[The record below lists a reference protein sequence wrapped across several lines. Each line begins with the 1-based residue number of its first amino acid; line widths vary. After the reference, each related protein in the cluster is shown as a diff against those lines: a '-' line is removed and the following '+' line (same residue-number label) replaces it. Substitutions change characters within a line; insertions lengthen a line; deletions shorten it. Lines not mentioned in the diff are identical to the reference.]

1 MIVLEAG
8 ITEKSIGLFI
18 IESPEPEPPEEINI
32 HGYIRDSI
40 SMEPIANTYVTINGI
55 HASSQSDGL
64 YWVYHMEPSLSVII
78 SIEADGY
85 EPYEE
90 EVQASKV
97 MNVDIVMIALEP
109 PEPLPPVMEFQL
121 TGITFSYIRNNHV
134 SFGCKCVPVGPQGT
148 SLTNSNIR
156 VGFDR
161 EVRGQLSVA
170 AEMTNPK
177 GEKHTFRNSIDF
189 ADYAKSMRIAYSSWG
204 MHTEG
209 EYIWKVNVTSDGVL
223 VAYNEFAIIGTKE
236 PWNCA
241 QAIEDY
247 YNEEHSPTPI
257 FGTGTLEGYVT
268 KNGVP
273 RKAKI
278 MLGSTNPIDGGF
290 DYMISSNSDTSGH
303 YKIDNIK
310 LNLVNEFIRYEVLV
324 TSNYSRLWK
333 GAVDIYEGENNLNIE
348 V

>member
-1 MIVLEAG
+1 MGSNRACIQTSKNQVLSLVNYGE
-8 ITEKSIGLFI
+8 SMVDHI
-18 IESPEPEPPEEINI
+18 IKQN
-32 HGYIRDSI
+32 
-40 SMEPIANTYVTINGI
+40 
-55 HASSQSDGL
+55 
-64 YWVYHMEPSLSVII
+64 
-78 SIEADGY
+78 
-85 EPYEE
+85 
-90 EVQASKV
+90 K
-97 MNVDIVMIALEP
+97 
-109 PEPLPPVMEFQL
+109 
-121 TGITFSYIRNNHV
+121 
-134 SFGCKCVPVGPQGT
+134 T
-148 SLTNSNIR
+148 ST
-156 VGFDR
+156 
-161 EVRGQLSVA
+161 
-170 AEMTNPK
+170 
-177 GEKHTFRNSIDF
+177 
-189 ADYAKSMRIAYSSWG
+189 
-204 MHTEG
+204 
-209 EYIWKVNVTSDGVL
+209 
-223 VAYNEFAIIGTKE
+223 
-236 PWNCA
+236 
-241 QAIEDY
+241 IEDY